1 MPRAINKW
9 TFHTFKTQSN
19 LLNGPSLLILAWAIP
34 LWHFFFHLENP
45 LALLTYLRLLSF
57 SLAKRIDYCEVSQWH
72 LCTNS
77 TEELS
82 FYFFLFPIRCASHT
96 DFFLSEFRFSTGL
109 KNRWQISINTRQ
121 CLSDPSLKTDIA
133 GVMTH
138 RNPSNIPELIWSS
151 FLQPNLI

>member
-57 SLAKRIDYCEVSQWH
+57 FSGQEDWLLWGLTVAFVYKFHWRTFILFFSFPNSLRFAYWFFSFRIWFLYWLKKIVDKYPSILDNVCLILVWKLISQ
-72 LCTNS
+72 
-77 TEELS
+77 
-82 FYFFLFPIRCASHT
+82 
-96 DFFLSEFRFSTGL
+96 
-109 KNRWQISINTRQ
+109 
-121 CLSDPSLKTDIA
+121 
-133 GVMTH
+133 V
-138 RNPSNIPELIWSS
+138 
-151 FLQPNLI
+151 